1 MDDLFDWVRKV
12 TGMFRGVRFFVFLSM
27 SEVVTKG
34 LIGVAFFGGR
44 GGMVIA
50 APMDVPWC
58 IHRCGNNPGREI
70 SL

>member
-34 LIGVAFFGGR
+34 LIGSECFSGE
-44 GGMVIA
+44 GMVIA
-50 APMDVPWC
+50 AHMDVP
-58 IHRCGNNPGREI
+58 
-70 SL
+70 